1 MDATSQAT
9 FWVFMGLLAFLVLM
23 VYLKVP
29 SKAAAALDKRADD
42 VRSNIEEA
50 RKLREEA
57 QALLADYQRK
67 RQEAEEEAKDII
79 DQARRE
85 AAALGEEAKTRM
97 EEYVERRTKAV
108 EQRIAMAESQAL
120 ADVRASAVDVAS
132 RAAAQIVAAKA
143 EGDVGNKLIDASIA
157 SLKDQLN

>member
-9 FWVFMGLLAFLVLM
+9 FWVFMGLLAFLGLM

-29 SKAAAALDKRADD
+29 SKAAGALDKRADD

-67 RQEAEEEAKDII
+67 RQEAEEEAKGII
-79 DQARRE
+79 DLAKRE

-120 ADVRASAVDVAS
+120 ADVRASAVEVAS

-143 EGDVGNKLIDASIA
+143 EGDVGDKLIDASIA
-157 SLKDQLN
+157 GLKDQLN

>member
-9 FWVFMGLLAFLVLM
+9 FWVFMGLLAFLGLM

-29 SKAAAALDKRADD
+29 SKAASALDKRADD

-79 DQARRE
+79 DQAKRE

-120 ADVRASAVDVAS
+120 ADVRASAVEVAS

-143 EGDVGNKLIDASIA
+143 EGDVGDKLIDASIA
-157 SLKDQLN
+157 GLKDQLN

>member
-9 FWVFMGLLAFLVLM
+9 FWVFMGLLAFLGLI

-29 SKAAAALDKRADD
+29 SKVAATLDKRADD
-42 VRSNIEEA
+42 VRTNIEEA

-79 DQARRE
+79 DLAKRE
-85 AAALGEEAKTRM
+85 AAALGEEAKARM
-97 EEYVERRTKAV
+97 VEYVERRTKAV
-108 EQRIAMAESQAL
+108 EQRIALAESQAV
-120 ADVRASAVDVAS
+120 ADVRASAVAVAS
-132 RAAAQIVAAKA
+132 RAAAQIIAAKA
-143 EGDVGNKLIDASIA
+143 EGEVGDKLIDASIA
-157 SLKDQLN
+157 GLKNQLN

>member
-9 FWVFMGLLAFLVLM
+9 FWVFMGLLAFLGLI

-29 SKAAAALDKRADD
+29 SKVAATLDKRADD
-42 VRSNIEEA
+42 VRTNIEEA

-67 RQEAEEEAKDII
+67 RQEAVEEAKDII
-79 DQARRE
+79 DLAKRE

-97 EEYVERRTKAV
+97 VEYVERRTKAV
-108 EQRIAMAESQAL
+108 EQRIGLAESQAV
-120 ADVRASAVDVAS
+120 ADVRASAVAVAS
-132 RAAAQIVAAKA
+132 RAAAQIIAAKA
-143 EGDVGNKLIDASIA
+143 EGEVGDKLIDASIA
-157 SLKDQLN
+157 GLKNQLN